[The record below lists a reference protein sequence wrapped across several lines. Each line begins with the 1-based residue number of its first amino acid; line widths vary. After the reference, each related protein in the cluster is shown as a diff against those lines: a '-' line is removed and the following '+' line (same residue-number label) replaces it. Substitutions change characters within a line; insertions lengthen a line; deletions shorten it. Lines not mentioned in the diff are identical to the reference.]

1 MPLEKMFKTR
11 DISEEE
17 FREVDF
23 QTMGFA
29 FEIHNEMGRF
39 WNEQIYQNELAYRC
53 QKAGF
58 DKVDTEVLL
67 IL

>member
-29 FEIHNEMGRF
+29 FEIHNEMEDFGTNKFIKMNWLIDVKKRVL
-39 WNEQIYQNELAYRC
+39 IKLT
-53 QKAGF
+53 QKCS
-58 DKVDTEVLL
+58 
-67 IL
+67 